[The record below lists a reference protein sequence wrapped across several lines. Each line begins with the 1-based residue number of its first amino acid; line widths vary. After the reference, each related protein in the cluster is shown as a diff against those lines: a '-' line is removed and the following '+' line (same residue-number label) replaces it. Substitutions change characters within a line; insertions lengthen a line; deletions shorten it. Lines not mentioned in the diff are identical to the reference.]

1 MKSKF
6 PVYLLVLSL
15 ALNAGV
21 LGVLAYKHF
30 TTPSLTQHTCPF
42 NGSDQHLYQTLGLTS
57 EQLEAIRP
65 MANSFH
71 AELRELQASATQ
83 QRDILLGLMEQPKL
97 DIPAIKAAN
106 AELMERQARM
116 QNAVMGHLLGMK
128 RILDPAQQKV
138 FFQLMRET
146 MLTNH

>member
-21 LGVLAYKHF
+21 LGTLAYKHF
-30 TTPSLTQHTCPF
+30 LAPPLAPHTCPF

-57 EQLEAIRP
+57 EQLEAIKP
-65 MANSFH
+65 MAGSFH
-71 AELRELQASATQ
+71 AELIGLQASAGE
-83 QRDILLGLMEQPKL
+83 QRDILLGLMEQTAL
-97 DIPAIKAAN
+97 DVQAIKEAN
-106 AELMERQARM
+106 SELMARQARM

-138 FFQLMRET
+138 FFQLMRQT
-146 MLTNH
+146 MLMNR

>member
-6 PVYLLVLSL
+6 PIYLLVLSL

-21 LGVLAYKHF
+21 LGTLAYRYF
-30 TTPSLTQHTCPF
+30 IAPPLAQHTCPF
-42 NGSDQHLYQTLGLTS
+42 NGSDQHLYQTLGLTA
-57 EQLEAIRP
+57 EQLEAIKP
-65 MANSFH
+65 MADSFH
-71 AELRELQASATQ
+71 VELRELQAAATQ
-83 QRDILLGLMEQPKL
+83 QRDLLLALMERTPL

-106 AELMERQARM
+106 IELTARQAKM

-146 MLTNH
+146 MLTNR